1 MSTRVENAM
10 ARSAEDITKSTNL
23 INEAIQHFYEV
34 EKREGNVSP
43 LAPGQIRLEGAQV
56 TDFSSQYGSESSIS
70 YVAVN
75 LAGQLSV
82 FPKYGDYTQVCV
94 LVSML

>member
-1 MSTRVENAM
+1 M
-10 ARSAEDITKSTNL
+10 AGNAEDILTNKTNI

-43 LAPGQIRLEGAQV
+43 LTPGQIRLQGAQI
-56 TDFSSQYGSESSIS
+56 TNFSSQYGSEASIS
-70 YVAVN
+70 YVAIN

-82 FPKYGDYTQVCV
+82 FPKYGDYTQACV
-94 LVSML
+94 LVSKGIS